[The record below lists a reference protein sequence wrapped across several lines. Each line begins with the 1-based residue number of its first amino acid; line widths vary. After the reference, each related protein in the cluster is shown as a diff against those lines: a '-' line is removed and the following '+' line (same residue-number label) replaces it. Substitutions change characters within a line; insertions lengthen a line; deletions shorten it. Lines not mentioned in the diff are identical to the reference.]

1 MSSPL
6 IAIDIGT
13 VRIGMAIADPDTNIA
28 MPLTT
33 IHIRHSDDPY
43 REIAD
48 IIAQHGSTRIVV
60 GWPLE
65 LDGSEGAA
73 IKRTKAFL
81 QRLKAVAPNIKIAR
95 QDERL
100 SSVAAENA
108 LQAMQTTGSQKKNK
122 VDAIAASL
130 ILQMFLDKK
139 CKYSHT

>member
-43 REIAD
+43 RAIAD

-139 CKYSHT
+139 CK

>member
-60 GWPLE
+60 GCPLE

-139 CKYSHT
+139 CK

>member
-6 IAIDIGT
+6 IALDIGT
-13 VRIGMAIADPDTNIA
+13 VRIGMAIAEPETNIA

-48 IIAQHGSTRIVV
+48 IIAQHGSTRVVV

-81 QRLKAVAPNIKIAR
+81 QRLKTVAPNIKIAR

-108 LQAMQTTGSQKKNK
+108 LQAMQTTGSLKKNK

-130 ILQMFLDKK
+130 ILQMYLDKK
-139 CKYSHT
+139 CK

>member
-6 IAIDIGT
+6 IALDIGT
-13 VRIGMAIADPDTNIA
+13 VRIGMAIAEPETNIA

-48 IIAQHGSTRIVV
+48 IIAQHGSTRVVV

-130 ILQMFLDKK
+130 ILQMYLDKK
-139 CKYSHT
+139 CK

>member
-48 IIAQHGSTRIVV
+48 ITAQHGSTRIVV

-139 CKYSHT
+139 CK

>member
-6 IAIDIGT
+6 LAIDIGT

-139 CKYSHT
+139 CK

>member
-100 SSVAAENA
+100 SAVAAENA

-139 CKYSHT
+139 CK

>member
-81 QRLKAVAPNIKIAR
+81 QRLKAVAPNIKSAR

-139 CKYSHT
+139 CK

>member
-130 ILQMFLDKK
+130 ILQMYLDKK
-139 CKYSHT
+139 CK

>member
-6 IAIDIGT
+6 IALDIGT
-13 VRIGMAIADPDTNIA
+13 VRIGMAIAEPETNIA

-48 IIAQHGSTRIVV
+48 IIAQHGSTRVVV

-130 ILQMFLDKK
+130 ILQMYLDKK
-139 CKYSHT
+139 CN

>member
-130 ILQMFLDKK
+130 ILQIFLDKK
-139 CKYSHT
+139 CK

>member
-73 IKRTKAFL
+73 IKRTKA
-81 QRLKAVAPNIKIAR
+81 PNIKIAR

-139 CKYSHT
+139 CK

>member
-6 IAIDIGT
+6 IAIAIGT

-139 CKYSHT
+139 CK

>member
-1 MSSPL
+1 MRSPL

-73 IKRTKAFL
+73 IKRTKVFL

-139 CKYSHT
+139 CK

>member
-100 SSVAAENA
+100 SSGAAENA

-139 CKYSHT
+139 CK

>member
-1 MSSPL
+1 MNSPL

-13 VRIGMAIADPDTNIA
+13 VRIGMAIADTDTNIA

-139 CKYSHT
+139 CK

>member
-60 GWPLE
+60 GSPLE

-139 CKYSHT
+139 CK

>member
-6 IAIDIGT
+6 IALDIGT

-48 IIAQHGSTRIVV
+48 IIAQHGSTRVVV

-139 CKYSHT
+139 CK

>member
-6 IAIDIGT
+6 IALDIGT
-13 VRIGMAIADPDTNIA
+13 VRIGMAIAEPETNIA
-28 MPLTT
+28 MPLAT

-48 IIAQHGSTRIVV
+48 IIAQHGSTRVVV

-130 ILQMFLDKK
+130 ILQMYLDKK
-139 CKYSHT
+139 CK

>member
-1 MSSPL
+1 MSYPS
-6 IAIDIGT
+6 IAIDLGS

-139 CKYSHT
+139 CK

>member
-122 VDAIAASL
+122 VDALAASL

-139 CKYSHT
+139 CK

>member
-33 IHIRHSDDPY
+33 SHIRHSDDPY

-108 LQAMQTTGSQKKNK
+108 LQAMQTTESQKKNK

-139 CKYSHT
+139 CK

>member
-108 LQAMQTTGSQKKNK
+108 LQAMQTTGSHRC
-122 VDAIAASL
+122 L
-130 ILQMFLDKK
+130 
-139 CKYSHT
+139 SHPSDVPR

>member
-73 IKRTKAFL
+73 IKRTKVFL
-81 QRLKAVAPNIKIAR
+81 QRLKAIAPNIKIAR

-139 CKYSHT
+139 CK

>member
-6 IAIDIGT
+6 IALDIGT
-13 VRIGMAIADPDTNIA
+13 VRIGMAIAEPETNIA

-33 IHIRHSDDPY
+33 IHIRHFDDPY

-48 IIAQHGSTRIVV
+48 IIAQHGSTRVVV

-130 ILQMFLDKK
+130 ILQMYLDKK
-139 CKYSHT
+139 CK

>member
-108 LQAMQTTGSQKKNK
+108 LQAMQTTGSQKKYK

-139 CKYSHT
+139 CK

>member
-43 REIAD
+43 REIDD

-139 CKYSHT
+139 CK

>member
-81 QRLKAVAPNIKIAR
+81 QRLKDVAPNIKIAR

-139 CKYSHT
+139 CK

>member
-1 MSSPL
+1 
-6 IAIDIGT
+6 
-13 VRIGMAIADPDTNIA
+13 

-139 CKYSHT
+139 CK

>member
-100 SSVAAENA
+100 YSVAAENA

-139 CKYSHT
+139 CK

>member
-6 IAIDIGT
+6 IALDIGT

-48 IIAQHGSTRIVV
+48 IIAQHGSTRVVV

-130 ILQMFLDKK
+130 ILQMYLDKK
-139 CKYSHT
+139 CK

>member
-6 IAIDIGT
+6 IALDIGT
-13 VRIGMAIADPDTNIA
+13 VRIGMAIAEPETNIA

-33 IHIRHSDDPY
+33 IHFRHSDDPY

-48 IIAQHGSTRIVV
+48 IIAQHGSTRVVV

-130 ILQMFLDKK
+130 ILQMYLDKK
-139 CKYSHT
+139 CK

>member
-73 IKRTKAFL
+73 IKRTKGFL
-81 QRLKAVAPNIKIAR
+81 QRLKTVAPHIKIAR

-139 CKYSHT
+139 CK

>member
-13 VRIGMAIADPDTNIA
+13 VRIGLAIAGADAYIA
-28 MPLTT
+28 VPLTT
-33 IHIRHSDDPY
+33 MHIRHSDDPY

-139 CKYSHT
+139 CK

>member
-81 QRLKAVAPNIKIAR
+81 QRRKAVAPNIKIAR

-139 CKYSHT
+139 CK

>member
-108 LQAMQTTGSQKKNK
+108 LQAMQTTGSQTKNK

-130 ILQMFLDKK
+130 ILQMFLDKN
-139 CKYSHT
+139 CK

>member
-81 QRLKAVAPNIKIAR
+81 QRLNAVAPNIKIAR

-139 CKYSHT
+139 CK